1 VIWTGSN
8 AVVTA
13 FLLFCRISGCLMLM
27 PGFSSPRIPVTV
39 RLFLCVAI
47 SLALTPFLG
56 GTIEKIVGNASA
68 FALLKL
74 IVTETLIGSLI
85 GFMGRIFFAAL
96 ETLGTSVA
104 MQIGLANALGVS
116 VEDSDSMPSIADFL
130 IFLATTLLFVTDQ
143 HLEVIRGLVASYRTL
158 PVASGF
164 GPQFGL
170 IQVAD
175 TLSKSFFLGLRVA
188 SPFILFGIVF
198 NLAVGVANKLTPQ
211 IQVYFITTPFAVAG
225 GLFLFYFTFK
235 EVLQLFMAGFSN
247 WLGGG

>member
-1 VIWTGSN
+1 VTWTGSN

-13 FLLFCRISGCLMLM
+13 FILFCRISGCLLLM
-27 PGFSSPRIPVTV
+27 PGFSSPRVPVTV

-56 GTIEKIVGNASA
+56 ASILKVVDNAPA
-68 FALLKL
+68 FALVKL
-74 IVTETLIGSLI
+74 IITETLIGALI

-96 ETLGTSVA
+96 ETLGTSIA
-104 MQIGLANALGVS
+104 MQIGLTSALGVS
-116 VEDSDSMPSIADFL
+116 VEDSESMPSISDFL
-130 IFLATTLLFVTDQ
+130 LFLATTLLFVTDQ
-143 HLEVIRGLVASYRTL
+143 HLEVVKGLVASYRAL
-158 PVASGF
+158 PLTSGF

-175 TLSKSFFLGLRVA
+175 TLSKAFLLGLRVA

-247 WLGGG
+247 WLAGG

>member
-1 VIWTGSN
+1 
-8 AVVTA
+8 
-13 FLLFCRISGCLMLM
+13 MLM

-56 GTIEKIVGNASA
+56 ETIEKIIGNAST

-96 ETLGTSVA
+96 ETLGTSIA

-130 IFLATTLLFVTDQ
+130 LFLATTLLFVTDQ

-175 TLSKSFFLGLRVA
+175 TLAKSFFLGLRVA